1 MANLTLRNLVD
12 ELDKMAASQCLSHD
26 AREAARRSCEAIRA
40 LRSAL
45 ELEWDGDAVD
55 LHRIAQN
62 VVANDY
68 LLQLLK

>member
-1 MANLTLRNLVD
+1 MPMKSMAGAGILLVSGIVTTGV
-12 ELDKMAASQCLSHD
+12 ASAQD
-26 AREAARRSCEAIRA
+26 RPA